1 MTVSKDIPSPWKNK
15 EFIPFIFLRFS
26 LIFAL
31 FIQSTSV
38 AFEIFKLTKQEIYL
52 GLIGLFEFAPILLTA
67 FYAGQLVDKVD
78 KRKILLYCLFS
89 FMVGSLL
96 LMLVNIESIRSQ
108 IGVSYYL
115 AVCYFVFFILGLTR
129 AFSGPA
135 LFSMLA
141 LVVRKENY
149 VKAIPISSSAFM
161 IGAVLGP
168 LAGGLLLAKF
178 GIEVAL
184 MTAFVMMC
192 ISMIMVLRISPKPAE
207 IEQANSNESAST
219 RIREGLKFVLSSP
232 IILAVLSLDMFAV
245 FFGGAESLLP
255 AVTEKVLNAGSEEFG
270 LLRSAHG
277 IGSLIMMFFLS
288 SLPLLRG
295 NVGPK
300 LLGTVAMFGVCIICF
315 GLSKN
320 VYLSFF
326 ILLCGGAFDAV
337 SMVIRQSI
345 LQLKTPE
352 NLKGRVSSVNSIFVS
367 SSNELG
373 AFESG
378 IAASLMGLVPAIVFG
393 GSMTILTVVL
403 VAFLIK
409 PIRKVELNKI

>member
-1 MTVSKDIPSPWKNK
+1 MSQELKDSSVWKNK

-38 AFEIFKLTKQEIYL
+38 AYEIFKVTQKEIYL

-67 FYAGQLVDKVD
+67 FYAGQLVDKLD
-78 KRKILLYCLFS
+78 KRKILLICIGCYMITS
-89 FMVGSLL
+89 FV
-96 LMLVNIESIRSQ
+96 LMFVNLESIRSQ
-108 IGVSYYL
+108 IGIPVYLGVCYL
-115 AVCYFVFFILGLTR
+115 AFFILGLTR
-129 AFSGPA
+129 AFSGPSLFA
-135 LFSMLA
+135 LLA

-149 VKAIPISSSAFM
+149 TKAIPLSSSAFM
-161 IGAVLGP
+161 IGSVLGP
-168 LAGGLLLAKF
+168 LAGGLILAQF
-178 GIEVAL
+178 GIEAAL
-184 MTAFVMMC
+184 ITAFVIMC
-192 ISMIMVLRISPKPAE
+192 ISMVMILLISPKPPEQSEAE
-207 IEQANSNESAST
+207 STESAMT
-219 RIREGLKFVLSSP
+219 RIKEGLKFIWATP

-255 AVTEKVLNAGSEEFG
+255 AFVEKVLKQGPETFG
-270 LLRSAHG
+270 FLRSAHG

-300 LLGTVAMFGVCIICF
+300 LLGAVALFGLCIISF
-315 GLSKN
+315 GLTKN
-320 VYLSFF
+320 VYICFA
-326 ILLCGGAFDAV
+326 ILLFAGAFDAV

-345 LQLKTPE
+345 LQIKTPE

-373 AFESG
+373 ALESG
-378 IAASLMGLVPAIVFG
+378 IAATFLGLVPAIIFG
-393 GSMTILTVVL
+393 GSMTIITVIL
-403 VAFLIK
+403 IAILIK
-409 PIRKVELNKI
+409 PIRKVELN